1 MKIIYL
7 LFDLLRKAVKGFGL
21 LSLRLRWGACGRHVR
36 FWPFDSYFTYK
47 NIFIGN
53 DVYIGQR
60 ATFISTESTIHIGN
74 KVLFG
79 PGVTIVTGDHS
90 ISKIGVFIKDNRTK
104 EPEDDQPVVIE
115 DDVWVG
121 SNVTIL
127 KGVRVGR
134 GSVLASC
141 ALILADILPYTIVGG
156 VPCKIIKTRFTLA
169 QAIEHEKILYR
180 EGDRFPP
187 NQLRHLTD

>member
-1 MKIIYL
+1 MYR
-7 LFDLLRKAVKGFGL
+7 LFDLLSKIVKGFSV
-21 LSLRLRWGACGRHVR
+21 LSLKWRWGACGRKVR

-47 NIFIGN
+47 NIFIGD

-60 ATFISTESTIHIGN
+60 ATFISAESTIHIGN

-104 EPEDDQPVVIE
+104 GPADDQPVVIE

-134 GSVLASC
+134 GSILASC
-141 ALILADILPYTIVGG
+141 ALVLTHVRPYTIVGG
-156 VPCKIIKTRFTLA
+156 VPCRIIKTRFTKT
-169 QAIEHEKILYR
+169 QALEHEKMLYPER
-180 EGDRFPP
+180 DRFPP
-187 NQLRHLTD
+187 DQLRHLAD